1 VLSASRR
8 RGASPSAAPTSATE
22 IFSRP
27 HACRSYTIG
36 RPPVLP
42 MRPARS
48 TPPFLCLHADGCAV
62 LLARRHK
69 SAMVLT
75 SGPWDFSIYG
85 EPFVSPKGGFQG

>member
-1 VLSASRR
+1 
-8 RGASPSAAPTSATE
+8 
-22 IFSRP
+22 
-27 HACRSYTIG
+27 
-36 RPPVLP
+36 

-85 EPFVSPKGGFQG
+85 EPFVSPNGGFQG